1 MFAWIGKI
9 SSTALPYMLCLLFVT
24 LPMTSLQHDMWDGVI
39 VQFAGETQNY
49 LGIDSYFKES
59 TWFLQYWLSLGLYEA
74 SDFLSLTYYQANTL
88 LVAISLLTLLGETQI
103 LATKRLGLNK
113 GWSIVGVS
121 LLATSPT
128 WGVLLSS
135 IMTFHLVCLT
145 LGMMAVRLMHQT
157 KLGLNV
163 LDLALLFPVYN
174 FPSLLAFLPLL
185 SYLYDLTDPN
195 LEDDTKIVRISRRTL
210 VTSVMAGIVYYV
222 TQVMLGPY
230 GIYENYNHIVTF
242 DFSGIV
248 LVVKLSLKSMTFFLP
263 ILVVLCGLTIAWMY
277 LQAFDKKGIPVQAPL
292 EMSGAQSRVLLGLI
306 LLSIAAFSTYTLVGK
321 SVAIWAM
328 ADWDGRQALLL
339 AVPVSLLGALMLQ
352 MFSRQVNGALG
363 HTMLGLAAIA
373 LISFLDSTRKC
384 NFQRSGHRV

>member
-1 MFAWIGKI
+1 
-9 SSTALPYMLCLLFVT
+9 
-24 LPMTSLQHDMWDGVI
+24 MWDGVI

-277 LQAFDKKGIPVQAPL
+277 LQAFDKK
-292 EMSGAQSRVLLGLI
+292 
-306 LLSIAAFSTYTLVGK
+306 
-321 SVAIWAM
+321 
-328 ADWDGRQALLL
+328 
-339 AVPVSLLGALMLQ
+339 
-352 MFSRQVNGALG
+352 
-363 HTMLGLAAIA
+363 
-373 LISFLDSTRKC
+373 
-384 NFQRSGHRV
+384 